1 MSIAHTAG
9 TTFLRRP
16 RLRAVPAPGVAPAR
30 EDLPAVVRPDLV
42 PTVTGEWV
50 EYANLDHAASTH
62 PCRRVIAGYTD
73 FLAHQYANIHR
84 GLHRLSMIS
93 TELFDRVSE
102 VIAGYIGAD
111 PRTHCIVYTQNTT
124 SALDLAAHVMADV
137 PGITLSTEMEH
148 HSNDLPHRQR
158 GGVKHVRVTA
168 DGRLDLAHL
177 DELLAQNRVKLVAVT
192 GASNV
197 TGWMPDIH
205 AIAARAHQAGARIL
219 VDAAQLLAHHPIRV
233 GETSDPGHLDFVA
246 AAGHKAYAPFGAAFL
261 CGPRELFD
269 AAPPYQPGGGTVAC
283 VTNERVYWLPAP
295 DRHHGGTPNIP
306 GVIAMA
312 SALEFLSE
320 VGMPAIRAHEVELF
334 QYALARLGAIDGL
347 TLYGPPHVD
356 ERLAVLSFNLT
367 GIPHGVVS
375 AVLNAE
381 AGIATRNGRFC
392 AHPYVHR
399 LLGIEAADLLERRVA
414 RRVADEAARRQLRR
428 RLGRALREAE
438 VDQHEVPA
446 LVQLQVVRLDVPV
459 DDRRLVRVQVLER
472 VEQLVGPP
480 KHHGDRRRP
489 RQAAAGLPEPAGLDR
504 CGHRGVD
511 RRRDRTRRRRCLVRV
526 FRDRRPRSRAAA
538 PPRRCRS

>member
-1 MSIAHTAG
+1 MSFDPAAIRREFPITEVVIEAAG
-9 TTFLRRP
+9 NGGPRP
-16 RLRAVPAPGVAPAR
+16 LI
-30 EDLPAVVRPDLV
+30 
-42 PTVTGEWV
+42 
-50 EYANLDHAASTH
+50 YLDHAASTH

-111 PRTHCIVYTQNTT
+111 LRTHCIVYTQNTT
-124 SALDLAAHVMADV
+124 AALDLAAHVMADV
-137 PGITLSTEMEH
+137 PGITLTTEMEH

-158 GGVKHVRVTA
+158 GAVKHVRVTA

-177 DELLAQNRVKLVAVT
+177 DQLLAQNRVKLVAVT

-205 AIAARAHQAGARIL
+205 AIAARAHAAGARIL

-233 GETSDPGHLDFVA
+233 GETTDPGHLDFVA

-312 SALEFLSE
+312 SALEFLTE

-334 QYALARLGAIDGL
+334 QYALARLRAIDGL
-347 TLYGPPHVD
+347 TLYGPPQVD
-356 ERLAVLSFNLT
+356 ERLAVLSFNLN

-399 LLGIEAADLLERRVA
+399 LLGIEAAEAEAIVA
-414 RRVADEAARRQLRR
+414 RQLA
-428 RLGRALREAE
+428 G
-438 VDQHEVPA
+438 D
-446 LVQLQVVRLDVPV
+446 
-459 DDRRLVRVQVLER
+459 R
-472 VEQLVGPP
+472 VELPGAVRASIGIYNTQDEI
-480 KHHGDRRRP
+480 DRLAETLIRVRDG
-489 RQAAAGLPEPAGLDR
+489 RFTGRYDAAALSLCNPDLADLRFEA
-504 CGHRGVD
+504 
-511 RRRDRTRRRRCLVRV
+511 
-526 FRDRRPRSRAAA
+526 
-538 PPRRCRS
+538 

>member
-1 MSIAHTAG
+1 
-9 TTFLRRP
+9 
-16 RLRAVPAPGVAPAR
+16 
-30 EDLPAVVRPDLV
+30 
-42 PTVTGEWV
+42 
-50 EYANLDHAASTH
+50 
-62 PCRRVIAGYTD
+62 
-73 FLAHQYANIHR
+73 
-84 GLHRLSMIS
+84 
-93 TELFDRVSE
+93 
-102 VIAGYIGAD
+102 
-111 PRTHCIVYTQNTT
+111 
-124 SALDLAAHVMADV
+124 
-137 PGITLSTEMEH
+137 MEH

-158 GGVKHVRVTA
+158 GAVKHVRVTA

-177 DELLAQNRVKLVAVT
+177 DQLLAQNRVKLVAVT

-205 AIAARAHQAGARIL
+205 AIAARAHAAGARIL

-233 GETSDPGHLDFVA
+233 GETTDPGHLDFVA

-312 SALEFLSE
+312 SALEFLTE

-334 QYALARLGAIDGL
+334 QYALARLRAIDGL
-347 TLYGPPHVD
+347 TLYGPPQVD
-356 ERLAVLSFNLT
+356 ERLAVLSFNLN

-399 LLGIEAADLLERRVA
+399 LLGIEAAEAEAIVA
-414 RRVADEAARRQLRR
+414 RQLA
-428 RLGRALREAE
+428 G
-438 VDQHEVPA
+438 D
-446 LVQLQVVRLDVPV
+446 
-459 DDRRLVRVQVLER
+459 R
-472 VEQLVGPP
+472 VELPGAVRASIGIYNTQDEI
-480 KHHGDRRRP
+480 DRLAETLIRVRDG
-489 RQAAAGLPEPAGLDR
+489 RFTGRYDAAALSLCNPDLADLRFEA
-504 CGHRGVD
+504 
-511 RRRDRTRRRRCLVRV
+511 
-526 FRDRRPRSRAAA
+526 
-538 PPRRCRS
+538 